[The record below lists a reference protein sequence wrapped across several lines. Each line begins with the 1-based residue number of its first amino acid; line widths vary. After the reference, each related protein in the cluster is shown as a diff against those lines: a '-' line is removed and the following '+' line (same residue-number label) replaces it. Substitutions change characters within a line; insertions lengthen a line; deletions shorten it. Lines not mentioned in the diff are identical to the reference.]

1 MTLFFFILSRPPDSR
16 KDDMTLALLPV
27 DDSVPPP
34 HVVTAALRPPCLE
47 LLAEGARTAPQRQY
61 AAEVERALFGR
72 WRCDRSCYMGRVR
85 RLAFALR
92 ANRERLM
99 TRLEPSA
106 LLEADH
112 LVLGKGTE
120 VCRWH
125 QEYLQRQE
133 RERELYTGDI
143 PDTGGE
149 DGPEDDVEGVV
160 RCSRCKSSDIRWDQK
175 QTRGADESMTIFF
188 ECKSCGKRWKMS

>member
-1 MTLFFFILSRPPDSR
+1 
-16 KDDMTLALLPV
+16 MTLALLPV

-34 HVVTAALRPPCLE
+34 HIVTAVLRPPCFE
-47 LLAEGARTAPQRQY
+47 LLAEGARTAP
-61 AAEVERALFGR
+61 
-72 WRCDRSCYMGRVR
+72 
-85 RLAFALR
+85 
-92 ANRERLM
+92 
-99 TRLEPSA
+99 
-106 LLEADH
+106 
-112 LVLGKGTE
+112 
-120 VCRWH
+120 
-125 QEYLQRQE
+125 QRQE